1 MNNTVLKTKAL
12 TKRYHSN
19 RAVNNI
25 NIDIKQGDIYGLVGK
40 NGAGKTTLLRMVT
53 GLSLPSSG
61 EIELFGETSA
71 GGLNRARSRTGS
83 IIETPSFF
91 PYLSARKNLEYYRIQ
106 RGIAEKEVVEKSLR
120 LVGLQDT
127 GKKKFKNFSLGMKQR
142 LGLANAIMAN
152 PDMLILDEPINGL
165 DPTGIVEFRDI
176 LLRLNRERNIT
187 IVISSHILS
196 ELEQLATIYGFING
210 GELIEQVSS
219 KKLNERLRRS
229 LSIKVDNVEKA
240 AVIISLLFFGTDAL
254 LLGLGKNFPGEIKQ
268 DTLRILAAVPLWC
281 GAIAV
286 GTFIFISI
294 SNIYAASFVYAGL
307 FSATSKI
314 LQVLA
319 YLVSDKFNY
328 IRHILITTQL
338 ENLGAPQLTS
348 QGMLKAVFVGISYT
362 VVFTVLSMIYF
373 KKKEI
378 K

>member
-240 AVIISLLFFGTDAL
+240 AVVIEERFGLIRYEVLNGNEIRVYEHIEEPELFAKALIENGVLLHSLNQ
-254 LLGLGKNFPGEIKQ
+254 LGSNLEGY
-268 DTLRILAAVPLWC
+268 
-281 GAIAV
+281 
-286 GTFIFISI
+286 FI
-294 SNIYAASFVYAGL
+294 N
-307 FSATSKI
+307 
-314 LQVLA
+314 
-319 YLVSDKFNY
+319 
-328 IRHILITTQL
+328 LIGGDH
-338 ENLGAPQLTS
+338 NA
-348 QGMLKAVFVGISYT
+348 
-362 VVFTVLSMIYF
+362 
-373 KKKEI
+373 
-378 K
+378 